1 MTMYYDYTKL
11 LSYNFLLGFVIGER
25 GVGKTFGA
33 KKKLLQN
40 FINKGEE
47 FIYLRR
53 YKTELDLALSTF
65 WDDIIS
71 QNCFPDCILRVEK
84 SKKLTTFTCNGI
96 TCGYA
101 VPLSTS
107 NILKSTS
114 FPNVKYIVFDE
125 FLIDNS
131 GTYHY
136 LKNEVTMMLDIIETV
151 GRLRDIKVI
160 FLGNAITITNPYFAY
175 FGLDLPY
182 NSEFKTFKNGLIVV
196 NYIKNQAYRDAKEKT
211 RFGQLIKGTNYGDYA
226 INNKMLRDNAH
237 FIEKRPPDSKFCG
250 TLIINKN
257 NIGIWTGSDGYIY
270 LSNKF
275 DPNTTSKFALNFD
288 DHTENTIMTNAR
300 ENMYVN
306 ICLRAFKQ
314 GLLRFETQQ
323 IKNVTMTLFNRLIS
337 C

>member
-1 MTMYYDYTKL
+1 MYYDYNKL
-11 LSYNFLLGFVIGER
+11 MSYNFLLAFVIGER

-40 FINKGEE
+40 FLNKGEE

-53 YKTELDLALSTF
+53 YKTELDLALTTF
-65 WDDIIS
+65 WDDLIS
-71 QNCFPDCILRVEK
+71 QECFPDHTLQVKK
-84 SKKLTTFTCNGI
+84 SKKMTTFTCDNT

-101 VPLSTS
+101 VPLSTA

-136 LKNEVTMMLDIIETV
+136 LKNEVTMLLDIIETV

-160 FLGNAITITNPYFAY
+160 FLGNAISVTNPYFAY
-175 FGLDLPY
+175 FNLDLPY
-182 NSEFKTFKNGLIVV
+182 NSEFRTFKDGLIVV
-196 NYIKNQAYRDAKEKT
+196 NYIRNLAYREAKEKT

-226 INNKMLRDNAH
+226 IDNKMLRDNSH
-237 FIEKRPPDSKFCG
+237 FIEKRPPESKFCG
-250 TLIINKN
+250 VLIINGN
-257 NIGIWTGSDGYIY
+257 FIGIWTGANGYIY
-270 LSNKF
+270 LSSKY
-275 DPNTTSKFALNFD
+275 DPNTTSKFALDFD
-288 DHTENTIMTNAR
+288 DHTENTILTNAR
-300 ENMYVN
+300 ENLYMN
-306 ICLRAFKQ
+306 IALRAYKQ
-314 GLLRFETQQ
+314 GLLRFESQQ
-323 IKNVTMTLFNRLIS
+323 VKNISTMVFNKLIS